1 MTDMTSTSPTS
12 SNESAPDNAAGR
24 TGAPAHTMSEMVDAL
39 VSTFA
44 VAHDG
49 DSDERLAQTLVFN
62 AGRLAW
68 RMREQGVTAERKT
81 SVSDVVTDA
90 DRAAERL
97 VSGVLEK
104 LRPEDGVLGEEGA
117 SRTGTSGRTW
127 VIDPVD
133 GTYNFTSGSD
143 YYCSALALVEG
154 PADEPERLI
163 LGAVHRPAMGYTWF
177 GGPETAPV
185 RDGKSLARLEDRP
198 LAELSLATY
207 IHPTWLADA
216 AVRDVW
222 LSVAGAPATLRM
234 LGAGSVDLA
243 GVAEGSVGAWMQHSV
258 PAWDWL
264 PGKALVEGVGG
275 TARQVE
281 AGGVVWSVA
290 GNKRVVDEIEELL
303 RGAQ

>member
-68 RMREQGVTAERKT
+68 RMREQGVTTERKT

-154 PADEPERLI
+154 PADELERLI

-185 RDGKSLARLEDRP
+185 CDGKPLARLEDRP